1 MPLAT
6 HVLLVRHGQSKGN
19 AERRFGGHTA
29 TPLSARGRDQAAA
42 TARTLKSES
51 ITVIFSSDL
60 ARALDTARPLANMTG
75 LAVHGTTAF
84 RERDVG
90 VMEGLT
96 FEDAAQ
102 QHPEQYAALLHR
114 DFEHVLSGGESY
126 RQLLDRARQK
136 LDEIIEEHRG
146 GRVAV
151 FSHTG
156 TICILALHLMGALD
170 APELKPVWISSANCG
185 TMVLSAY
192 SQSTIHVISLR
203 CNSHVCRLLY
213 LALNAETK
221 FHSPHSAVRIAG
233 APASSG
239 MSLMLIEPMNVRP

>member
-1 MPLAT
+1 MPLIT
-6 HVLLVRHGQSKGN
+6 NVLLIRHGQSQGN

-29 TPLSARGRDQAAA
+29 TPLSARGRNQAAA

-51 ITVIFSSDL
+51 LTAIYSSDL
-60 ARALDTARPLANMTG
+60 ARAMDTAKPLANMTG
-75 LAVHGTTAF
+75 LPVQGTSAF
-84 RERDVG
+84 RERSVG

-102 QHPEQYAALLHR
+102 QHPEQYAALLRR
-114 DFEHVLSGGESY
+114 DFEYVLSGGESY

-146 GRVAV
+146 GKIAV

-170 APELKPVWISSANCG
+170 APELKPVWVSSANCVITRFELRDDG
-185 TMVLSAY
+185 FVRVL
-192 SQSTIHVISLR
+192 TV
-203 CNSHVCRLLY
+203 NDTSH
-213 LALNAETK
+213 LAK
-221 FHSPHSAVRIAG
+221 V
-233 APASSG
+233 
-239 MSLMLIEPMNVRP
+239 

>member
-6 HVLLVRHGQSKGN
+6 NVLLIRHGQSRGN

-29 TPLSARGRDQAAA
+29 TPLSARGRNQALV

-51 ITVIFSSDL
+51 ITAIYSSDL
-60 ARALDTARPLANMTG
+60 ARAMETAEPLANLTG
-75 LAVHGTTAF
+75 LPVNGTSAF
-84 RERDVG
+84 RERSVG

-102 QHPEQYAALLHR
+102 QHPEQYAALLRR
-114 DFEHVLSGGESY
+114 DFEYVLSGGESY
-126 RQLLDRARQK
+126 RQLLDRAREK
-136 LDEIIEEHRG
+136 LDEIIEQNRG
-146 GRVAV
+146 GKIAV

-185 TMVLSAY
+185 IARFELRNDGFVRVLSIND
-192 SQSTIHVISLR
+192 TNH
-203 CNSHVCRLLY
+203 
-213 LALNAETK
+213 LNGT
-221 FHSPHSAVRIAG
+221 
-233 APASSG
+233 
-239 MSLMLIEPMNVRP
+239 

>member
-1 MPLAT
+1 MPPVINAT
-6 HVLLVRHGQSKGN
+6 NVLLVRHGQSKGN

-29 TPLSARGRDQAAA
+29 TPLSARGRNQAVA

-51 ITVIFSSDL
+51 LTAIYSSDL
-60 ARALDTARPLANMTG
+60 ARAIETAKPLSNMTG
-75 LAVHGTTAF
+75 LAINGTTAF

-102 QHPEQYAALLHR
+102 QHPEQYAALLRR
-114 DFEHVLSGGESY
+114 DFEHVLIGGESY

-136 LDEIIEEHRG
+136 LDEIIDENRG
-146 GRVAV
+146 GKIAV

-185 TMVLSAY
+185 ITRFELRDDGFVRVLSIND
-192 SQSTIHVISLR
+192 T
-203 CNSHVCRLLY
+203 SHL
-213 LALNAETK
+213 
-221 FHSPHSAVRIAG
+221 PQI
-233 APASSG
+233 
-239 MSLMLIEPMNVRP
+239 